1 MPNEETTKMKKSLEK
16 LTKKVDSFYGEYTQ
30 HQHTGV
36 DTQKIDS
43 NDLGGFLSQ
52 IDVYNSAT
60 QAIANNTETLVQFNT
75 ENYDPGQEYDTT
87 TYLFT
92 AKTSGMY
99 LVTSGFTYE
108 TSSSSVADKTLGLRL
123 KKSGTSI
130 FETFSPATDNL
141 VTNPKLSVGITQ
153 ILQLADG
160 DTLGIYA
167 FQNTGGSKNIISGR
181 VNNYLSIKR
190 LNTI

>member
-1 MPNEETTKMKKSLEK
+1 MTNEETLKMKRILEK
-16 LTKKVDSFYGEYTQ
+16 LTKKVDSFYGEYVQ

-36 DTQKIDS
+36 DTPKVDS

-52 IDVYNSAT
+52 IDVYNSST
-60 QAIANNTETLVQFNT
+60 QSISNNTETLVQFNT

-99 LVTSGFTYE
+99 LVTSGLTYE
-108 TSSSSVADKTLGLRL
+108 TSSSGTVDKTLGLRL
-123 KKSGTSI
+123 KKNGTSI
-130 FETFSPATDNL
+130 FETFSPAPDTA

-153 ILQLADG
+153 ILQLTDG

-167 FQNTGGSKNIISGR
+167 FQDTGGSKNIISGR
-181 VNNYLSIKR
+181 ANNYLSIKR
-190 LNTI
+190 INTI